1 MRKETPIFVK
11 VDKYDDVLETMNAI
25 KAKIND
31 IKVTMSKVV
40 ELKNNEDAEL
50 ELWDNT
56 IDDIEKKMLYA
67 DGVLFR
73 SHDL

>member
-11 VDKYDDVLETMNAI
+11 VDKYEDVLDTMNTI

-31 IKVTMSKVV
+31 IKVTLGKIN

-50 ELWDNT
+50 ELWQT
-56 IDDIEKKMLYA
+56 TVDDMEKKILYA

-73 SHDL
+73 SHEL

>member
-1 MRKETPIFVK
+1 MKKETPIFVK
-11 VDKYDDVLETMNAI
+11 VDKYEDVLDTMNTI

-31 IKVTMSKVV
+31 IKVTLGKIN

-50 ELWDNT
+50 EAWQT
-56 IDDIEKKMLYA
+56 TVEDIEKKMLYA

-73 SHDL
+73 SYE